1 MSIKERVPRSLR
13 SVRSGTERGSVTLYF
28 LGFAIVMIGLLALF
42 VDGGRLLMASA
53 DAEDIAAEAA
63 RSAGQEV
70 NGPDAITGEGT
81 RADPQKAVA
90 TAQAF
95 LADAGVQGTVTV
107 AEDGQSIDITVKDTY
122 QTLLLGGF
130 GYTSMQV
137 TAHADVTLERTDP
150 GA

>member
-1 MSIKERVPRSLR
+1 M
-13 SVRSGTERGSVTLYF
+13 TLYF
-28 LGFAIVMIGLLALF
+28 LGFAIVMIGLLALL
-42 VDGGRLLMASA
+42 VDGGRLLMADA

-63 RSAGQEV
+63 RAAGQEI
-70 NGPDAITGEGT
+70 NAPGAITGQGT
-81 RADPQKAVA
+81 RADPDKAVA

-95 LADAGVQGTVTV
+95 LADAKVQGTVTV
-107 AEDGQSIDITVKDTY
+107 AADGQSITITVHDTY

-130 GYTSMQV
+130 GYSSMQV

>member
-1 MSIKERVPRSLR
+1 MSIKEHSRARR
-13 SVRSGTERGSVTLYF
+13 RGRGEGERGSVTLYF
-28 LGFAIVMIGLLALF
+28 LGFAIVMIGLLALL

-53 DAEDIAAEAA
+53 NAEDIAAEAA
-63 RSAGQEV
+63 RSAGQEI
-70 NGPDAITGEGT
+70 NGPDAITGDGT
-81 RADPQKAVA
+81 RADPQKAAA

-95 LADAGVQGTVTV
+95 LADAGVQGTVTIS
-107 AEDGQSIDITVKDTY
+107 EDGQSITITVHDTY

-130 GYTSMQV
+130 GYSSMQV

>member
-1 MSIKERVPRSLR
+1 M
-13 SVRSGTERGSVTLYF
+13 TLYF
-28 LGFAIVMIGLLALF
+28 LGFAILMIGLLALL

-63 RSAGQEV
+63 RSAGQEIS
-70 NGPDAITGEGT
+70 GPDAILGEGT

-90 TAQAF
+90 AAQAF
-95 LADAGVQGTVTV
+95 LADAKVQGTVTV
-107 AEDGQSIDITVKDTY
+107 AQDGQSIGITVNDTY

-130 GYTSMQV
+130 GYSSMQV